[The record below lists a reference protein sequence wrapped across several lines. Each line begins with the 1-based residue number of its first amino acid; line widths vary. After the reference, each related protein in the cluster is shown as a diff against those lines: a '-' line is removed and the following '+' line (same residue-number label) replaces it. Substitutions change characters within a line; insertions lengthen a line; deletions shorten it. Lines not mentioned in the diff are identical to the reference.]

1 MPRQSN
7 TSERFQTKNAA
18 KLLAVV
24 AGLGLCGVI
33 TPAMAHIS
41 YESALQPGDSPAS
54 VERVRDGVGYRVTA
68 IQLGYGIAHSDLPE
82 LAEVLDLEVMLTPVD
97 GGYIGP
103 VPGANVVPVVLGEIG
118 KDEVETI
125 YGSALAAIIQAVR
138 DEMESRYEL
147 LGHLVTPSPT
157 EIAFETTQEDLRGD
171 GDYPLT
177 ILIWRAVVGE
187 VRTVARGDRIAERN
201 AEDEDSN
208 VNHSAHQR
216 IRDRMEIVPG
226 DLLTKPKVDRE
237 IHHFN
242 RHSGRRLDV
251 SIAPSAEQGAVV
263 LDYLISE
270 PKQWSVYASISNTG
284 TKSTNEWQERFGFV
298 HRQLTGQDD
307 VFSLDYITAGFDA
320 SHAVLASY
328 AFDLGP
334 DYRARINGRW
344 NQYTATDLGLGFAD
358 FKGEGYEF
366 GAEVSRNL
374 WNDGAA
380 FLDVFGGIRFEH
392 VEVENRILFL
402 TINGEED
409 FLLPFAGLRY
419 QKITPLHTAFAEFRF
434 ETNLASAAG
443 TSESPTIDAL
453 GRTGVENEFSRITG
467 QISHSFFLEPIFD
480 PKGFKGDRGQDKMT
494 LAHEIVLS
502 VRGQSSLGSRLVP
515 NFQMVAGGAS
525 SVRGYKESVAVG
537 DNAIVGSLEY
547 RFHLGKATPITTNTT
562 TLFGSAFRNA
572 RTRPYGA
579 SDWDLIFSG
588 FVDIG
593 RVTVQDAL
601 FFENDE
607 TLVGVGVG
615 LEAQLKRNLTVRVNY
630 GMALTRIGTGASV
643 VTDVGDSRLHF
654 SATVVY

>member
-1 MPRQSN
+1 MPQIA
-7 TSERFQTKNAA
+7 TKYSACRLRSCMA
-18 KLLAVV
+18 FCVL
-24 AGLGLCGVI
+24 LGLS
-33 TPAMAHIS
+33 TQAQAS
-41 YESALQPGDSPAS
+41 AS
-54 VERVRDGVGYRVTA
+54 VQPVDVPIEGVESSRDGVGYRATG
-68 IQLGYGIAHSDLPE
+68 IRLGYGLPHSELPE
-82 LAEVLDLEVMLTPVD
+82 LNEMLDLIVDLSPVED
-97 GGYIGP
+97 GYIGP
-103 VPGANVVPVVLGEIG
+103 IEGGDVESIALRDIGRDGVTVV
-118 KDEVETI
+118 
-125 YGSALAAIIQAVR
+125 YGSALAVIIQSVR
-138 DEMESRYEL
+138 DEMETRYGL
-147 LGHLVTPSPT
+147 LGHLVAPSPD
-157 EIAFETTQEDLRGD
+157 EIAFQTTQEDLRGP
-171 GDYPLT
+171 GDHVLT
-177 ILIWRAVVGE
+177 VLIWRATVGE
-187 VRTVARGDRIAERN
+187 VRTVARGDRIAER
-201 AEDEDSN
+201 EGDDDDSN
-208 VNHSAHQR
+208 VNHPAHQR
-216 IRDRMEIVPG
+216 PRSRIKILPG
-226 DLLTKPKVDRE
+226 DLLTKDRVDTE
-237 IHHFN
+237 IHKMN
-242 RHSGRRLDV
+242 RHSGRRADV
-251 SIAPSAEQGAVV
+251 SIAPSPEQGAVV

-334 DYRARINGRW
+334 DFRARIHGRW
-344 NQYTATDLGLGFAD
+344 NQYTADDLGLGFQD

-366 GAEVSRNL
+366 GGEISTNI
-374 WNDGAA
+374 WNNGPA

-392 VEVENRILFL
+392 IEVENRILFL
-402 TINGEED
+402 TINGED
-409 FLLPFAGLRY
+409 NFLLPFAGLRFE
-419 QKITPLHTAFAEFRF
+419 KNTPLHTAFAEVRF

-443 TSESPTIDAL
+443 TSESPTLDTL

-467 QISHSFFLEPIFD
+467 QMSHSFFLEPIFD
-480 PKGFKGDRGQDKMT
+480 PKGFKGDKGPDKMT
-494 LAHEIVLS
+494 LAHEVVFS
-502 VRGQSSLGSRLVP
+502 VRGQTSLGSRLVP

-537 DNAIVGSLEY
+537 DSAIIGSLEY
-547 RFHLGKATPITTNTT
+547 RFHLGKATPIARNTT
-562 TLFGSAFRNA
+562 TLFGSTFRNA

-615 LEAQLKRNLTVRVNY
+615 FEAQLKRNLTVRVNY
-630 GMALTRIGTGASV
+630 GMALTRIGTGAGV